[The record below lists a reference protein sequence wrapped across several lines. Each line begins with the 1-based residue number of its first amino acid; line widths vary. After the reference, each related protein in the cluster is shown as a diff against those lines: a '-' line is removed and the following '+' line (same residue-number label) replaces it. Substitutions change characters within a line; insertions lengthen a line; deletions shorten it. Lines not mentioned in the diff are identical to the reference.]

1 MKANKNKFLIL
12 FIAAISVFAAG
23 CQEDFVDSKATF
35 WPDIQINGDEFVVVE
50 VGDTYTDAS
59 ATVTVNG
66 SPIPFETESDVDE
79 SEVGAYTV
87 TYSAA
92 NEDGITASAVRT
104 VIVVDPDAAL
114 DDLTGSFT
122 RVGQA
127 GTVINWAKHPTRAY
141 TYIANN
147 PGGVPPSNASYA
159 AFNQQFLIYNVAPGI
174 VVVPLQQVGPLAP
187 FFASASLGGSLQIA
201 FNVAA
206 APGDVAYAWVLN
218 GANFGT
224 GLRTFRKL

>member
-12 FIAAISVFAAG
+12 FFAAISVFAAG
-23 CQEDFVDSKATF
+23 CQEDFVDSRATF
-35 WPDIQINGDEFVVVE
+35 WPDIQINGDEYVVVE

-66 SPIPFETESDVDE
+66 APIPFETDSDVDAD
-79 SEVGAYTV
+79 EVGAYTV

-127 GTVINWAKHPTRAY
+127 GTVCNWSKHPTRAY
-141 TYIANN
+141 CYNTNN
-147 PGGVPPSNASYA
+147 VGGVPPTNASYA
-159 AFNQQFLIYNVAPGI
+159 AFNVGYLAYNVAPGI
-174 VVVPLQQVGPLAP
+174 VVVPLQQVGALAP
-187 FFASASLGGSLQIA
+187 FFCTVSLGGSTLIP

-206 APGDVAYAWVLN
+206 APGDVGYAWVVN

-224 GLRTFRKL
+224 GLRTFKKL